1 MNADKGAVGQTR
13 GMRIDRDVV
22 CRAERAAASIALA
35 QAAAFVDNDAAHPAA
50 AEAFDSGALVAFG
63 PGRYVNRAMAVGL
76 GRTSADTMVATVT
89 DFYASRGLPPSLEL
103 SPWAPA
109 ELFQL
114 LGAAGFRV
122 QWFRNVY
129 VRDLADL
136 PPLDPTRI
144 EAVTEHTSDTRKYI
158 ISGEAAKGTDARRI
172 SDEYCDAAAR
182 VTGSTDCVALT
193 DGAPVACA
201 SLTMTDGVAQLGG
214 ANTLEAH
221 RGRGLQSALLVHRLH
236 AAAAA
241 ECTLATATAL
251 PDGQS
256 ARNLER
262 LGFVALY
269 TQAVLTRP

>member
-1 MNADKGAVGQTR
+1 
-13 GMRIDRDVV
+13 MRIDRDIV
-22 CRAERAAASIALA
+22 CRAERAAADIARS
-35 QAAAFVDNDAAHPAA
+35 QAAAFVANDPAHPAA
-50 AEAFDSGALVAFG
+50 AEEFDGGALIAFG

-76 GRTSADTMVATVT
+76 GGTDADTVVATVT
-89 DFYASRGLPPSLEL
+89 DFYASRGLSPSLEL

-109 ELFQL
+109 ELVEL

-136 PPLDPTRI
+136 PPPDATRI
-144 EAVTEHTSDTRKYI
+144 EAVTERTSKSRKHI
-158 ISGEAAKGTDARRI
+158 ISGEAAEGTEPRRI

-182 VTGSTDCVALT
+182 VSGATDYVALI
-193 DGAPVACA
+193 DGAPAACA
-201 SLTMTDGVAQLGG
+201 SLTKVDGVAQLGG

-221 RGRGLQSALLVHRLH
+221 RGHGLQSALVTRRLH
-236 AAAAA
+236 AAASAG
-241 ECTLATATAL
+241 CSLATATAL

-262 LGFVALY
+262 LGFTLLY
-269 TQAVLTRP
+269 TQAVLTRR

>member
-1 MNADKGAVGQTR
+1 
-13 GMRIDRDVV
+13 MRIDRDIVR
-22 CRAERAAASIALA
+22 RAERAAADIARSH
-35 QAAAFVDNDAAHPAA
+35 AAAFVANDPAHPAA
-50 AEAFDSGALVAFG
+50 AEEFDGGALIAFG

-76 GRTSADTMVATVT
+76 GGTDADTAVAAVT
-89 DFYASRGLPPSLEL
+89 DFYASRGLSPSLEL

-109 ELFQL
+109 ELVEL

-136 PPLDPTRI
+136 PPPDATQI
-144 EAVTEHTSDTRKYI
+144 EAVTELTARIRKHI
-158 ISGEAAKGTDARRI
+158 ISDEAAEGSESRRI
-172 SDEYCDAAAR
+172 SDEYCDAAAL
-182 VTGSTDCVALT
+182 VPGSTDYMALV
-193 DGAPVACA
+193 DGAPAACA
-201 SLTMTDGVAQLGG
+201 SITVVDGVAQLGG
-214 ANTLEAH
+214 ANTLQAF
-221 RGRGLQSALLVHRLH
+221 RGRGLQSALVTQRLH

-241 ECTLATATAL
+241 QCSLATATAL

-262 LGFVALY
+262 LGFTLLY

>member
-1 MNADKGAVGQTR
+1 
-13 GMRIDRDVV
+13 MRIDRDIV

-35 QAAAFVDNDAAHPAA
+35 QAAALVANDPAHPAE
-50 AEAFDSGALVAFG
+50 AEAFDDGALVAFG

-76 GRTSADTMVATVT
+76 GGTSANTVVATLT
-89 DFYASRGLPPSLEL
+89 DFYASRGLSPSLEL
-103 SPWAPA
+103 SPWAPS
-109 ELFQL
+109 ELVEL

-129 VRDLADL
+129 VRDLVDL
-136 PPLDPTRI
+136 PPIGATSI
-144 EAVTEHTSDTRKYI
+144 ELVDVHTSSTRKHI
-158 ISGEAAKGTDARRI
+158 ISGEEAEGTEARRI

-182 VTGSTDCVALT
+182 VTGSTDYVALV
-193 DGAPVACA
+193 DGSPVACA
-201 SLTMTDGVAQLGG
+201 SLTVVNGVAQLGG

-221 RGRGLQSALLVHRLH
+221 RGQGLQSALLTHRLH

-241 ECTLATATAL
+241 QCTLATATAL

-262 LGFVALY
+262 FGFTALY
-269 TQAVLTRP
+269 TQVVLTLP